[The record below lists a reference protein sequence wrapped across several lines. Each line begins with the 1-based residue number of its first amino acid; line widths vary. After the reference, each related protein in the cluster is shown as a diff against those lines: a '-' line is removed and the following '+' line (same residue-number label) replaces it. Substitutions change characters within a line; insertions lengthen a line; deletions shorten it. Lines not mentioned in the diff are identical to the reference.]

1 MEGVDALVTNVPDVC
16 IAVSTADCVPV
27 LLYAPDR
34 KVVAAVH
41 AGWRGTVLHIAR
53 KAASL
58 MIEAYDCDPTQL
70 VAGIGPSISQAAF
83 EVGEEVVK
91 SFSNGGL
98 PNGADSST

>member
-1 MEGVDALVTNVPDVC
+1 MIKSESYVWKAWTLVTNVPDVC
-16 IAVSTADCVPV
+16 VAVSTADCVPV

-70 VAGIGPSISQAAF
+70 VAGIGPLS
-83 EVGEEVVK
+83 VK
-91 SFSNGGL
+91 RHLRWERKS
-98 PNGADSST
+98 